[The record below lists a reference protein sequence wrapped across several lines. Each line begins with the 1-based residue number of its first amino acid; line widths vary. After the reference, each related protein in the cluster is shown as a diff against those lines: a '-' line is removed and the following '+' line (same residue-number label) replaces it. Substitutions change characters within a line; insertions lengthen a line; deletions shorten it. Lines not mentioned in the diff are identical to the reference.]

1 MKDKTKKGEKKVEL
15 SDREI
20 AEIQGKKKQARIRR
34 CAEKLQ
40 ALLKEENCELDV
52 SVVVTAKGNFP
63 QLNIIAK

>member
-1 MKDKTKKGEKKVEL
+1 MKNENKREKKKIEL
-15 SDREI
+15 SDKEI
-20 AEIQGKKKQARIRR
+20 ASLQGKKKQERIKR